1 MFKMLQMKDCKF
13 MVEWFSPKKLQWSL
27 IGGMQGL
34 REFMKEQMKLTEWS
48 Q

>member
-1 MFKMLQMKDCKF
+1 MLLMKACKF
-13 MVEWFSPKKLQWSL
+13 MVEWVSLRKHQWSL

-34 REFMKEQMKLTEWS
+34 REFMKEQMKLTEWF